1 MGTFTVQVTFEGPQG
16 QLNVDA
22 LVDTSTAYASL
33 PANTLRSIGVMPQER
48 QRGFRTPTGDV
59 TYRDIGQV
67 HVRHGKHT
75 VPILVVFDDDN
86 STPVLGHTALA
97 CLGVEADAENERLVP
112 TVLLMPSLWDESQI
126 QRAQVRR

>member
-22 LVDTSTAYASL
+22 LVDTSTAYTSL

-48 QRGFRTPTGDV
+48 QRGFRTPSGDV

-67 HVRHGKHT
+67 HVRHGEHT